1 MSNDNV
7 VSLAT
12 PAEASDPL
20 TELLRTGARQLIEAA
35 VSAEFQE
42 YLSAFGSE
50 KLPDGR
56 QRVVR
61 NGHLP
66 ERQILTGLGEVGGTS
81 TQGTQPLGFAG
92 ALPLFGGSAVRSAL
106 CEPRCGDSLAVPAR
120 GVDRPD
126 ASGRRRTGG

>member
-12 PAEASDPL
+12 PAGVWDPL
-20 TELLRTGARQLIEAA
+20 TELLRTGARRLIEAA
-35 VSAEFQE
+35 VSAEFEE
-42 YLSAFGSE
+42 YLSAFGPE

-66 ERQILTGLGEVGGTS
+66 ERQILTGLGEVEVRAPKGAGLKLS
-81 TQGTQPLGFAG
+81 TLRVPGSMNAG
-92 ALPLFGGSAVRSAL
+92 A
-106 CEPRCGDSLAVPAR
+106 
-120 GVDRPD
+120 
-126 ASGRRRTGG
+126 